1 MKGLRVGIDVGS
13 TTIKVVVLDAN
24 DVVVKSVYQ
33 RHFSDIKSA
42 ISVIL
47 GEVFS
52 EINDEYIK
60 LCVTGSGGLLVSEYF
75 DTPYIQEVVAS
86 SEAIEKYYPTTD
98 VAIELGGEDAKIT
111 YFGHSLEQ
119 RMNGVC
125 AGGTG
130 AFIDQMAV
138 LLNTDVT
145 GLNELAKSY
154 QTIYPIASRCG
165 VFAKTDIQPLLNE
178 GTPKEDIAASIFQ
191 AVVNQTISG
200 LACGKPIKG
209 TVAFL
214 GGPLHFLSELKKR
227 FIETLDLSDEDI
239 IAPDNGQ
246 YFVALGAAL
255 SAATKD
261 EVSLDLLKRKLL
273 TIDQFKSVEELHAL
287 PQLFES
293 EAAYHAFKERHA
305 RNCVVRK
312 EIKEA
317 SGPLFLG
324 IDAGSTTTKI
334 ALIDGDGALLYSHYG
349 GNEGSPLLSTVKAIK
364 ALYKEMPKEAYLGNA
379 AITGYGE
386 HLIKEALSVD
396 MGEIETIAH
405 YKSAAFFLPD
415 VDFIIDIGGQDMKSL
430 KINHGMIES
439 IMLNEAC
446 SSGCGSF
453 IETFANSM
461 GMRVVDFAKAG
472 LYANNPVDLGTRCTV
487 FMNSKVK
494 QAQKEGAEVGDISA
508 GISYSVIKNAL
519 YKVIR
524 LKDVDQLGEKIV
536 VQGGTFYNDAVLR
549 SFEIITGREVI
560 RPDISGLMGAF
571 GSALIAKSNY
581 NQGSVSSILKEDQM
595 EAFTYKSYT
604 KRCALCGN
612 HCLLTVNQFDDDRR
626 FITGNRCERGA
637 GQKVKGFPSPNMFD
651 YKLKRVFDYPSL
663 TVEEA
668 PLGVIGLP
676 RVLNMYENYPFW
688 HGFLTHLG
696 FRVVLSS
703 RSSRTIFEKGIESIP
718 SESVCY
724 PAKLVHGHIMDLIE
738 KGIKRIFYPCLP
750 YEQVENVASNNHFN
764 CPVVT
769 SYPET
774 IKGNVEAL
782 QENNID
788 FMNPFLPMD
797 DRKRLK
803 KRLGQ
808 EFKHFDVSQKTISEA
823 VDIGFKN
830 LETYKKDI
838 RKRGEEILEYIESHN
853 TRGVVLAGRP
863 YHVDPEVN
871 HGIPEMI
878 ANYNL
883 SILTEDA
890 VAHLNPVERPLR
902 VVDQW
907 TYHTRLYNAANFVA
921 HRSDIELVQL
931 NSFGC
936 GLDAVTTDQVQEIL
950 HRFDKIY
957 TALKIDEI
965 NNLGAARIRIRSLL
979 AVMDERA
986 KSDFKPAVL
995 FPLKER
1001 VVFTKEMKETHT
1013 ILAPQMSPIHFDLL
1027 EQVFKCEG
1035 YNFELLPYVDKKIID
1050 EGLKYVHN
1058 DACYPS
1064 VITVGQI
1071 MYALNSGDYDLNKTA
1086 VMISQTGGGC
1096 RATNYIGF
1104 IRKALMDAKMDH
1116 VPVISLNAGGLEKNP
1131 GFQLTLPTLRKLV
1144 MALMYG
1150 DLLMRVLYRVRPYE
1164 KVDGSANALYEKW
1177 RGILKAD
1184 LAAGK
1189 YSKYT
1194 QNIKNIVKEFDA
1206 LEIID
1211 QTKPKVGIVGE
1222 ILVKFHPVA
1231 NNNLVDYLESQGAEA
1246 VVPDLVDFFLYSG
1259 YNADFRYKQLSGSLK
1274 GKLGADALINYLEY
1288 YRKEMKKALRDSRRF
1303 SPPEKIQHLAA
1314 KASEFLS
1321 IGNQTGEGWFLTAEM
1336 IELLESGVDNIA
1348 CLQPFACLPNHIT
1361 GKGMIKTLKSKFPLA
1376 NIVPIDYDPGAS
1388 EVNQI
1393 NRIKLMLA
1401 NAYKNINE
1409 GVNKK

>member
-1 MKGLRVGIDVGS
+1 MKSLRVGIDVGS
-13 TTIKVVVLDAN
+13 TTIKVVVLDSK
-24 DVVVKSVYQ
+24 DVVIKSVYQ
-33 RHFSDIKSA
+33 RHFSDIKNA
-42 ISVIL
+42 VVTVL
-47 GEVFS
+47 GDVLSTIE
-52 EINDEYIK
+52 DTYIK

-75 DTPYIQEVVAS
+75 NAPFIQEVVAS
-86 SEAIEKYYPTTD
+86 SEAIEKYFPSTN

-138 LLNTDVT
+138 LLSTDVA

-154 QTIYPIASRCG
+154 KTIYPIASRCG

-209 TVAFL
+209 NVAFL
-214 GGPLHFLSELKKR
+214 GGPLHFLSELKLR
-227 FIETLDLSDEDI
+227 FVETLDLKEDEI
-239 IAPDNGQ
+239 IDPQNGE
-246 YFVALGAAL
+246 YFVAIGAAHA
-255 SAATKD
+255 SETKKEL
-261 EVSLDLLKRKLL
+261 EVDFIRNKLKGM
-273 TIDQFKSVEELHAL
+273 DQFRSSEELNAL
-287 PQLFES
+287 PVLFES
-293 EAAYHAFKERHA
+293 KSDYEDFKKRHA
-305 RNCVVRK
+305 DNRVKRK
-312 EIKEA
+312 ALSDA

-334 ALIDGDGALLYSHYG
+334 ALVDKEGALLHNYYG
-349 GNEGSPLLSTVKAIK
+349 SNEGSPLLSTVKAIK
-364 ALYKEMPKEAYLGNA
+364 TLYKQLPNEAYLGNV

-386 HLIKEALSVD
+386 HLIKEALSID
-396 MGEIETIAH
+396 IGEIETVAH

-415 VDFIIDIGGQDMKSL
+415 VDFVIDIGGQDMKSL
-430 KINHGMIES
+430 KIKNGFIES

-453 IETFANSM
+453 IETFAKSM
-461 GMRVVDFAKAG
+461 QMSVVDFAREG
-472 LYANNPVDLGTRCTV
+472 LFSKSPVDLGTRCTV

-524 LKDVDQLGEKIV
+524 LKDVDQLGEHIV

-549 SFEIITGREVI
+549 SFEIITGRKVV
-560 RPDISGLMGAF
+560 RPDIAGLMGAF
-571 GSALIAKSNY
+571 GSAIIARN
-581 NQGSVSSILKEDQM
+581 NFEEGHRSSILSAEEM
-595 EAFTYKSYT
+595 EQFEYHSYT
-604 KRCALCGN
+604 KRCDLCGN
-612 HCLLTVNQFDDDRR
+612 SCLLTVNQFEEGHQ
-626 FITGNRCERGA
+626 FVTGNRCERGA
-637 GQKVKGFPSPNMFD
+637 GQMINKDPVPNMFE
-651 YKLKRVFDYPSL
+651 YKLKRTFAYK
-663 TVEEA
+663 
-668 PLGVIGLP
+668 PLAENQAALGTIGVP

-688 HGFLTHLG
+688 HTVLTTLG
-696 FRVVLSS
+696 FKVVLSS
-703 RSSRTIFEKGIESIP
+703 RSTKSLFEKGMDSIP

-724 PAKLVHGHIMDLIE
+724 PAKLVHGHIMELIE
-738 KGIKRIFYPCLP
+738 KKVDRIFYPCIP
-750 YEQVENVASNNHFN
+750 YEQIETSEANNHFN

-774 IKGNVEAL
+774 IKNNVEAL
-782 QENNID
+782 RD
-788 FMNPFLPMD
+788 ADMSFMNPFLPLD
-797 DRKRLK
+797 DAKRMK
-803 KRLGQ
+803 KRLAEEFALFGLSTKLISTAVDLGYKELAIFKEDIRLKGQ
-808 EFKHFDVSQKTISEA
+808 EI
-823 VDIGFKN
+823 
-830 LETYKKDI
+830 I
-838 RKRGEEILEYIESHN
+838 RYIEEN
-853 TRGVVLAGRP
+853 NLRGIVLAGRP

-883 SILTEDA
+883 PILTEDA
-890 VAHLNPVERPLR
+890 VADLNPVDRPLR

-921 HRSDIELVQL
+921 SRNDIELVQL

-936 GLDAVTTDQVQEIL
+936 GLDSVTTDQVQEIL
-950 HRFDKIY
+950 GRYDKVY

-979 AVMDERA
+979 AVMEERRKA
-986 KSDFKPAVL
+986 NFEPKML
-995 FPLKER
+995 FENKKR
-1001 VVFTKEMKETHT
+1001 VVFTKKMRKTHT
-1013 ILAPQMSPIHFDLL
+1013 ILAPQMSPIHFDFL
-1027 EQVFKCEG
+1027 EQVFKGEG
-1035 YNFELLPYVDKKIID
+1035 YKFELLPHVDKKIID

-1064 VITVGQI
+1064 VITIGQI
-1071 MYALNSGDYDLNKTA
+1071 MYALNSGEYDLDKTA

-1104 IRKALMDAKMDH
+1104 IRKALVDAKMDH
-1116 VPVISLNAGGLEKNP
+1116 IPVVSLNAGGLESNP
-1131 GFQLTLPTLRKLV
+1131 GFKLTLPVIKKLL
-1144 MALMYG
+1144 MGLMYG
-1150 DLLMRVLYRVRPYE
+1150 DLLMRVLYKVRPYE
-1164 KVDGSANALYEKW
+1164 KEKGAANALYELW
-1177 RGILKAD
+1177 RGRLKID
-1184 LAAGK
+1184 LEEGRHSR
-1189 YSKYT
+1189 YV
-1194 QNIKNIVKEFDA
+1194 QNMQDIVRDFDA
-1206 LEIID
+1206 LDIIE
-1211 QTKPKVGIVGE
+1211 QKKPKVGIVGE

-1246 VVPDLVDFFLYSG
+1246 VMPDLVDFFLYCG

-1274 GKLGADALINYLEY
+1274 SKLGADAVIAYIEY
-1288 YRKEMKKALRDSRRF
+1288 YRKEMKKALRESKRF
-1303 SPPEKIQHLAA
+1303 SSPVKIQELAT

-1336 IELLESGVDNIA
+1336 VELLEAGVDNIA

-1361 GKGMIKTLKSKFPLA
+1361 GKGMIKTLKEKFPLA

-1393 NRIKLMLA
+1393 NRLKLMLA
-1401 NAYKNINE
+1401 NAFKNINE
-1409 GVNKK
+1409 GVE